1 MMKKLAILTS
11 GGDAPGMNAAI
22 RAVVRT
28 AIFND
33 VKIFGV
39 YMGYN
44 GLIEGNIHELKLSS
58 VADIIH
64 RGGTVLGTARSEM
77 FMTDAGRKKALDSLY
92 NLGIEGLIVV
102 GGDGSMRG
110 ALELSKL
117 GFKVNTIPAT
127 IDNDLGYTDYT
138 IGFMT
143 AVETATEAISKLRD
157 TSSAHGRANV
167 VEVMGRRCG
176 DIALYSGIA
185 GGAETIF
192 VPEEDI
198 SIDNLIEKALNGVKR
213 GKRHHIIV
221 VAEGAKKNA
230 YDIKKIME
238 EKTDIETKVTVLGH
252 VQRGGTPTV
261 FDRILAS
268 EMGNCAVKSMIEGKS
283 GYALQSRCGDI
294 KLIEIERALS
304 IKKEFKSDLLK
315 LANVLSI

>member
-1 MMKKLAILTS
+1 MKKIAILTS

-28 AIFND
+28 SIFND
-33 VKIFGV
+33 VRIYGV
-39 YMGYN
+39 KMGYN
-44 GLIEGNIHELKLSS
+44 GLIDGDIEELNLSS

-64 RGGTVLGTARSEM
+64 RGGTILGTARSEM
-77 FMTDAGRKKALDSLY
+77 FMTELGRKKALHSLEK
-92 NLGIEGLIVV
+92 LGIEGLIVV

-117 GFKVNTIPAT
+117 GFPTITIPAT

-143 AVETATEAISKLRD
+143 AVETATDAISKLRD

-176 DIALYSGIA
+176 DIALYAGIA

-198 SIDNLIEKALNGVKR
+198 SIDDFIDKALNGVKR

-221 VAEGAKKNA
+221 VSEGAKRSSFEIKN
-230 YDIKKIME
+230 IME
-238 EKTDIETKVTVLGH
+238 EKTNIETKITVLGH

-268 EMGNCAVKSMIEGKS
+268 EMGNLAVKSLIDGKF
-283 GYALQSRCGDI
+283 GFALQTRCGEI
-294 KLIEIERALS
+294 KLVEIEKALL
-304 IKKEFKSDLLK
+304 IKKEFRLDLLK